1 MAATK
6 TRTTDTV
13 AARVLETF
21 RDLDPATPREI
32 ANILGLDRAAVEDSL
47 KKLAEAGEVLQM
59 NIWTLSATRRAKN
72 REGPT
77 RAGRAAAI
85 IAEQD
90 GRTVSGRRAKGVLE
104 AEITAYMVRRAGTD
118 AGPAEVSRS
127 IGAKSGAVYPA
138 MERMLASGALV
149 KSQEK
154 PVRYRLA
161 VVEQTRTKK

>member
-1 MAATK
+1 MAAIK
-6 TRTTDTV
+6 TRTNDSTT
-13 AARVLETF
+13 ARVLDTF
-21 RDLDPATPREI
+21 RALDPATPREI
-32 ANILGLDRAAVEDSL
+32 ANTLGLDRATVEEAL

-59 NIWTLSATRRAKN
+59 NIWTLTPARRAKN

-104 AEITAYMVRRAGTD
+104 EEITAYMVRRAGAD
-118 AGPAEVSRS
+118 VGPAEVSRS

-138 MERMLASGALV
+138 MERMLAKGDLV

-161 VVEQTRTKK
+161 VVKKARPE